1 MVSPVQGGAPSAPE
15 RLDRLHSPAPLN
27 HTHATVEAERK
38 AVVSQAVEAIQYR
51 GLVRNLVAKDLKVRY
66 KNSALGFLWSLL
78 NPLLMMVVFT
88 FVFTQLLNQHIEDFP
103 VFVLAA
109 LLPWQWTQTA
119 LTVGTPT
126 LVENAPLI
134 GKVYFPR
141 LLLPVSV
148 VLSTMMNFVLALPAL
163 FAMMLVFGRPITPWL
178 LYIPVIVAVQAVFLT
193 ALLFI
198 LAPLHVYFR
207 DTIVL
212 IEVGLT
218 AWFFVTPIFY
228 PVEAVAPQWAAWVY
242 RINPMAAIVAEYR
255 TILYH
260 GGVPDPLF
268 MARTGATAAVL
279 LVLGYLLFSR
289 LNRNLGEHL

>member
-1 MVSPVQGGAPSAPE
+1 MA
-15 RLDRLHSPAPLN
+15 
-27 HTHATVEAERK
+27 
-38 AVVSQAVEAIQYR
+38 SQAVEAFHYR
-51 GLVRNLVAKDLKVRY
+51 SLVRNLVAKDLKVRY
-66 KNSALGFLWSLL
+66 KNSALGFVWSLL
-78 NPLLMMVVFT
+78 NPLLMMIVFT
-88 FVFTQLLNQHIEDFP
+88 FVFTQLLNQNIADFP

-109 LLPWQWTQTA
+109 LLPWQWTQSA
-119 LTVGTPT
+119 LSLGTGT

-163 FAMMLVFGRPITPWL
+163 FAIMALFGRPFTPWI
-178 LYIPVIVAVQAVFLT
+178 LYIPVIVVVQAIFLV
-193 ALLFI
+193 ALLLI
-198 LAPLHVYFR
+198 LSPLHVFFR

-212 IEVGLT
+212 VEVGLT

-228 PVEAVAPQWAAWVY
+228 PIEAIAPQWTAWVY
-242 RINPMAAIVAEYR
+242 RVNPMAAIVAEYR

-268 MARTGATAAVL
+268 MARTGATAVVL
-279 LVLGYLLFSR
+279 LIIGYLIFAR
-289 LNRNLGEHL
+289 LNHILGEHL